1 MPRTKKKIT
10 AQNKKPEPGRN
21 ANGMGSLR
29 QKTVKGNIYWEGRY
43 SVIDPVT
50 GKSVQRSISGK
61 DQAEVYAKMIK
72 AQTEI
77 NEGTYI
83 EPSKMTVGE
92 WLDIWLKT
100 YLNGVRPYTILNYA
114 QHVNNHIKTV
124 FGKVKLDKLN
134 THMIQQFYNDLGT
147 VHGNKPGLSPKTVK
161 CIHGIFHKAL
171 QQAIEIG
178 YLRSNPTTAC
188 KLPKVERKEVKS
200 LDNEAIQSF
209 IKAIRGHR
217 FEVIFLVTLCTGLRR
232 GEVCGLTWDSI
243 DLERGTIHVNKQ
255 LQQVPGQ
262 SGNFRLTPTKNGKSR
277 TITVASFVVDALRQ
291 HKSLF
296 KIF

>member
-29 QKTVKGNIYWEGRY
+29 QKTVKGNTYWEGRY

-100 YLNGVRPYTILNYA
+100 YLNGVRPYTILNYT
-114 QHVNNHIKTV
+114 QHVNNHIKPV

-147 VHGNKPGLSPKTVK
+147 IHGNKPGLSPKTVK

-171 QQAIEIG
+171 QQILA
-178 YLRSNPTTAC
+178 
-188 KLPKVERKEVKS
+188 
-200 LDNEAIQSF
+200 F
-209 IKAIRGHR
+209 
-217 FEVIFLVTLCTGLRR
+217 
-232 GEVCGLTWDSI
+232 
-243 DLERGTIHVNKQ
+243 
-255 LQQVPGQ
+255 
-262 SGNFRLTPTKNGKSR
+262 
-277 TITVASFVVDALRQ
+277 
-291 HKSLF
+291 
-296 KIF
+296 

>member
-1 MPRTKKKIT
+1 MQYLFFKQALGTSTKFFRRRPHHDKYFLQLFRLQLELLVANSHDASDLCQRGLEGGVMPRTKKKIT

-43 SVIDPVT
+43 SVADPVT

-77 NEGTYI
+77 NKGTYI

-100 YLNGVRPYTILNYA
+100 YLNGVRPYTILNYT
-114 QHVNNHIKTV
+114 QHVNNHIKPV
-124 FGKVKLDKLN
+124 LGKVKLDKLN

-147 VHGNKPGLSPKTVK
+147 VHGDKPGLSPKTVK

-188 KLPKVERKEVKS
+188 KLPKVERKEVKA
-200 LDNEAIQSF
+200 LDNGAIQSF
-209 IKAIRGHR
+209 LKAIRGRR
-217 FEVIFLVTLCTGLRR
+217 FEVIFLVTLCTGLALLYLMDR
-232 GEVCGLTWDSI
+232 S
-243 DLERGTIHVNKQ
+243 
-255 LQQVPGQ
+255 
-262 SGNFRLTPTKNGKSR
+262 RL
-277 TITVASFVVDALRQ
+277 
-291 HKSLF
+291 
-296 KIF
+296 